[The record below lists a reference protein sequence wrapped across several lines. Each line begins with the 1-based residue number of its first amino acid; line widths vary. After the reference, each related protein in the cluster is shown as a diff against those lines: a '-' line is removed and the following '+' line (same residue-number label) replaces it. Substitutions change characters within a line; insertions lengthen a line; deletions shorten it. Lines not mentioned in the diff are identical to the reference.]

1 MRCVLRRT
9 TRIAGYALPILML
22 LSVAPTAAFSESL
35 VCQSIRRSESAP
47 QVARRLTGDSRNAYQ
62 TWFQIRNASFR
73 FVPKSQY
80 NAIRAG
86 WQACLLKPIVQRASA
101 KVDDVI
107 ASEALDASPATT
119 ASVISAALPA
129 SAAVVEPAVLVTRE
143 SDAASQGPRSRA
155 RAVAFEIMHAIGG
168 LDFTMVWL
176 GAAMVV
182 PWVGWR
188 ILDDHLVRKKTRTI
202 VMQHFATRF
211 VQEFERPLVWSDAER
226 PLRSRVRYS
235 ARRGRLDILLAP
247 GKGRRYPNLSDH
259 KKNMEYDVARVVHA
273 LADQS
278 FVNGTPYTQAGWV
291 VVPFQFKTGPTRL
304 RAFGASARQE
314 QSGVTCISSL

>member
-9 TRIAGYALPILML
+9 TRITGYALPILVL

-35 VCQSIRRSESAP
+35 VCQSIRRGESAP

-62 TWFQIRNASFR
+62 TWFQIRNASSR

-101 KVDDVI
+101 KVDDVV
-107 ASEALDASPATT
+107 ASEAPDVSQTR

-129 SAAVVEPAVLVTRE
+129 SAAVVQPAVLVTRAADE
-143 SDAASQGPRSRA
+143 ASQGPRSRA
-155 RAVAFEIMHAIGG
+155 RAVAFEIMRAIGG
-168 LDFTMVWL
+168 LDFAMVWL

-188 ILDDHLVRKKTRTI
+188 ILDDHLVRTKTRTI

-211 VQEFERPLVWSDAER
+211 VQEFERPLVWSHADR

-278 FVNGTPYTQAGWV
+278 FVSGTPYTQAGWV
-291 VVPFQFKTGPTRL
+291 VVPFQFKTLSKT
-304 RAFGASARQE
+304 
-314 QSGVTCISSL
+314 SGVTCISSF

>member
-1 MRCVLRRT
+1 MAPVRMRCVLRRT
-9 TRIAGYALPILML
+9 TRITGYALPILML

-35 VCQSIRRSESAP
+35 VCQSIRRGESAP

-62 TWFQIRNASFR
+62 TWFQIRNASSR

-80 NAIRAG
+80 NSIRAG

-101 KVDDVI
+101 RVDDVV
-107 ASEALDASPATT
+107 ASEALDASQTR
-119 ASVISAALPA
+119 ASVLSAALPT
-129 SAAVVEPAVLVTRE
+129 SAAVQPAVLVTRAA
-143 SDAASQGPRSRA
+143 DAPGQGPRS
-155 RAVAFEIMHAIGG
+155 VAFEIMRAIGG
-168 LDFTMVWL
+168 FDFTMVWL

-226 PLRSRVRYS
+226 
-235 ARRGRLDILLAP
+235 
-247 GKGRRYPNLSDH
+247 
-259 KKNMEYDVARVVHA
+259 
-273 LADQS
+273 
-278 FVNGTPYTQAGWV
+278 
-291 VVPFQFKTGPTRL
+291 
-304 RAFGASARQE
+304 
-314 QSGVTCISSL
+314 

>member
-1 MRCVLRRT
+1 MAPVRMRCVLRRT
-9 TRIAGYALPILML
+9 TRITGYALPILML

-35 VCQSIRRSESAP
+35 VCQSIRRGESAP

-62 TWFQIRNASFR
+62 TWFQIRNASSR

-101 KVDDVI
+101 KVDDLFP
-107 ASEALDASPATT
+107 SEALDASQTR

-143 SDAASQGPRSRA
+143 SEG
-155 RAVAFEIMHAIGG
+155 F
-168 LDFTMVWL
+168 DFTMVWL

-291 VVPFQFKTGPTRL
+291 VVPFQFKTLSKT
-304 RAFGASARQE
+304 
-314 QSGVTCISSL
+314 SGVTCISSL

>member
-1 MRCVLRRT
+1 MAPVRMRCVLRRT
-9 TRIAGYALPILML
+9 TRITGYALPILML

-35 VCQSIRRSESAP
+35 VCQSIRRGESAP

-62 TWFQIRNASFR
+62 TWFQIRNASSR

-101 KVDDVI
+101 KVDDVV
-107 ASEALDASPATT
+107 ASNAPDVSQTR
-119 ASVISAALPA
+119 ASVISAALPG
-129 SAAVVEPAVLVTRE
+129 SAAVVQPAVLVTRAADE
-143 SDAASQGPRSRA
+143 ASQGPRSRA
-155 RAVAFEIMHAIGG
+155 RAVAFEIMRAIGG
-168 LDFTMVWL
+168 LDFAMVWL

-188 ILDDHLVRKKTRTI
+188 ILDDHLVRTKTRTI

-211 VQEFERPLVWSDAER
+211 VQEFERPLVWSHADR

-278 FVNGTPYTQAGWV
+278 FVSGTPYTQAGWV
-291 VVPFQFKTGPTRL
+291 VVPFQFKTLSKT
-304 RAFGASARQE
+304 
-314 QSGVTCISSL
+314 SGVTCISSF

>member
-1 MRCVLRRT
+1 MAPVRMRCVLRRT
-9 TRIAGYALPILML
+9 TRITGYALPILVL

-35 VCQSIRRSESAP
+35 VCQSIRRGESAP

-62 TWFQIRNASFR
+62 TWFQIRNASSR

-101 KVDDVI
+101 KVDDVV
-107 ASEALDASPATT
+107 ASEAPDVSQTR

-129 SAAVVEPAVLVTRE
+129 SAAVVQPAVLVTRAADE
-143 SDAASQGPRSRA
+143 ASQGPRSRA
-155 RAVAFEIMHAIGG
+155 RAVAFEIMRAIGG
-168 LDFTMVWL
+168 LDFAMVWL

-188 ILDDHLVRKKTRTI
+188 ILDDHLVRTKTRTI

-211 VQEFERPLVWSDAER
+211 VQEFERPLVWSHADR

-278 FVNGTPYTQAGWV
+278 FVSGTPYTQAGWV
-291 VVPFQFKTGPTRL
+291 VVPFQLKTLSKT
-304 RAFGASARQE
+304 
-314 QSGVTCISSL
+314 SGVTCISSF

>member
-9 TRIAGYALPILML
+9 TRITGYALPILML

-35 VCQSIRRSESAP
+35 VCQSIRRGESAT

-62 TWFQIRNASFR
+62 TWFQIRNASSR

-101 KVDDVI
+101 KVDDLVP
-107 ASEALDASPATT
+107 SEALDASQTR

-155 RAVAFEIMHAIGG
+155 RAVAFEIMRAIGG

-291 VVPFQFKTGPTRL
+291 VVPFQFKTGPK
-304 RAFGASARQE
+304 

>member
-9 TRIAGYALPILML
+9 TRITGYALPILML

-35 VCQSIRRSESAP
+35 VCQSIRRGESAP

-62 TWFQIRNASFR
+62 TWFQIRNASSR

-101 KVDDVI
+101 KVDDVV
-107 ASEALDASPATT
+107 ASEAPDVSQTR

-129 SAAVVEPAVLVTRE
+129 SAAVVQPAVLVTRAADE
-143 SDAASQGPRSRA
+143 ASQGPRSRA
-155 RAVAFEIMHAIGG
+155 RAVAFEIMRAIGG
-168 LDFTMVWL
+168 LDFAMVWL

-188 ILDDHLVRKKTRTI
+188 ILDDHLVRTKTRTI

-211 VQEFERPLVWSDAER
+211 VQEFERPLVWSHADR

-278 FVNGTPYTQAGWV
+278 FVSGTPYTQAGWV
-291 VVPFQFKTGPTRL
+291 VVPFQFKTLSKT
-304 RAFGASARQE
+304 
-314 QSGVTCISSL
+314 SGVTCISSF

>member
-1 MRCVLRRT
+1 MRIT
-9 TRIAGYALPILML
+9 GYALPILLL

-35 VCQSIRRSESAP
+35 VCQSIRRGESAP

-62 TWFQIRNASFR
+62 TWFQIRNASSR

-101 KVDDVI
+101 KVDDVF
-107 ASEALDASPATT
+107 ASEALDASPATS
-119 ASVISAALPA
+119 ASVVSAALPA
-129 SAAVVEPAVLVTRE
+129 SAGVVETAVLVTGE
-143 SDAASQGPRSRA
+143 S
-155 RAVAFEIMHAIGG
+155 GG

-291 VVPFQFKTGPTRL
+291 VVPFQFKTGP
-304 RAFGASARQE
+304 
-314 QSGVTCISSL
+314 QSGVTCISSF

>member
-1 MRCVLRRT
+1 
-9 TRIAGYALPILML
+9 ML
-22 LSVAPTAAFSESL
+22 LLGAPTAAYSESL
-35 VCQSIRRSESAP
+35 VCHSIRRGESAP

-62 TWFQIRNASFR
+62 TWFQIRNASSR

-80 NAIRAG
+80 NRVRAG
-86 WQACLLKPIVQRASA
+86 WQACLFTPIVQRASA
-101 KVDDVI
+101 RGDNVI
-107 ASEALDASPATT
+107 TSEALEKSPA
-119 ASVISAALPA
+119 AAAPVLPA
-129 SAAVVEPAVLVTRE
+129 SLPVSAAVVEPAVRVAGE
-143 SDAASQGPRSRA
+143 ADHAQQGPQSIVFAIVRA
-155 RAVAFEIMHAIGG
+155 IAG

-188 ILDDHLVRKKTRTI
+188 VLDGYLVRTKTRTI

-211 VQEFERPLVWSDAER
+211 VQEFERPLMWSDAER

-273 LADQS
+273 LADAA
-278 FVNGTPYTQAGWV
+278 FVNGPLYTQAGWV
-291 VVPFQFKTGPTRL
+291 VVPFQFLVRRSRGEGGQTPRKQP
-304 RAFGASARQE
+304 
-314 QSGVTCISSL
+314 GVTCISSF

>member
-1 MRCVLRRT
+1 MRCVL
-9 TRIAGYALPILML
+9 PFFML

-35 VCQSIRRSESAP
+35 VCQSIRRGESAP

-62 TWFQIRNASFR
+62 TWFQIRNASSR

-80 NAIRAG
+80 NSIRAG
-86 WQACLLKPIVQRASA
+86 WQACLLKPIVQRAFA
-101 KVDDVI
+101 KVDDAVG
-107 ASEALDASPATT
+107 SDVLDASQTRA
-119 ASVISAALPA
+119 AVLSEALPA
-129 SAAVVEPAVLVTRE
+129 SAAVEPAALVTRATG
-143 SDAASQGPRSRA
+143 AAVRD
-155 RAVAFEIMHAIGG
+155 F
-168 LDFTMVWL
+168 DFTMVWL
-176 GAAMVV
+176 GAAIVV

-211 VQEFERPLVWSDAER
+211 VQEFERPLVWSAGQR
-226 PLRSRVRYS
+226 PLRSRVRFS
-235 ARRGRLDILLAP
+235 TRRGRLDILLAP

-291 VVPFQFKTGPTRL
+291 VVPFQFKTGP
-304 RAFGASARQE
+304 
-314 QSGVTCISSL
+314 QSGVTCISSF

>member
-1 MRCVLRRT
+1 
-9 TRIAGYALPILML
+9 
-22 LSVAPTAAFSESL
+22 
-35 VCQSIRRSESAP
+35 
-47 QVARRLTGDSRNAYQ
+47 
-62 TWFQIRNASFR
+62 
-73 FVPKSQY
+73 
-80 NAIRAG
+80 
-86 WQACLLKPIVQRASA
+86 
-101 KVDDVI
+101 
-107 ASEALDASPATT
+107 
-119 ASVISAALPA
+119 
-129 SAAVVEPAVLVTRE
+129 
-143 SDAASQGPRSRA
+143 
-155 RAVAFEIMHAIGG
+155 
-168 LDFTMVWL
+168 MVWL

-259 KKNMEYDVARVVHA
+259 KKNMEYDVARVVQA

-291 VVPFQFKTGPTRL
+291 VVPFQFKTGPTAFAPSAFRRGKSQCHMHILLLSAGGGGGNILRSVKAAFRRDLSVTQRGDARYAERL
-304 RAFGASARQE
+304 RRAVTTRFLDTNEFALSDLPKEERFLIGSRTTGRLGARHDPAVALEALNESRNDVEALFSRYSIIILIGTGGKGTGSGTMFPLAQIARQ
-314 QSGVTCISSL
+314 QRKLVIPSS

>member
-1 MRCVLRRT
+1 MAPVRMRCVLRRT
-9 TRIAGYALPILML
+9 TRITGYALPILVL

-35 VCQSIRRSESAP
+35 VCQSIRRGESAP

-62 TWFQIRNASFR
+62 TWFQIRNASSR

-101 KVDDVI
+101 KVDDVV
-107 ASEALDASPATT
+107 ASEAPDVSQTR

-129 SAAVVEPAVLVTRE
+129 SAAVVQPAVLVTRAADE
-143 SDAASQGPRSRA
+143 ASQGPRSRA
-155 RAVAFEIMHAIGG
+155 RAVAFEIMRAIGG
-168 LDFTMVWL
+168 LDFAMVWL

-188 ILDDHLVRKKTRTI
+188 ILDDHLVRTKTRTI

-211 VQEFERPLVWSDAER
+211 VQEFERPLVWSHADR

-278 FVNGTPYTQAGWV
+278 FVSGTPYTQAGWV
-291 VVPFQFKTGPTRL
+291 VVPFQFKTLSKT
-304 RAFGASARQE
+304 
-314 QSGVTCISSL
+314 SGVTCISSF

>member
-9 TRIAGYALPILML
+9 TRITGYALPILML
-22 LSVAPTAAFSESL
+22 VSVAPTTAFSESL
-35 VCQSIRRSESAP
+35 VCQSIRRGESAP

-62 TWFQIRNASFR
+62 TWFQIRNASSR

-80 NAIRAG
+80 NSIRAG
-86 WQACLLKPIVQRASA
+86 WQACLLKPIVLRASA
-101 KVDDVI
+101 KVDDVV
-107 ASEALDASPATT
+107 ASEALDASQTRAAVLSEALP
-119 ASVISAALPA
+119 VSAA
-129 SAAVVEPAVLVTRE
+129 VEPAVLVTR
-143 SDAASQGPRSRA
+143 AADEAIQG
-155 RAVAFEIMHAIGG
+155 F
-168 LDFTMVWL
+168 DFTMLWL

-278 FVNGTPYTQAGWV
+278 FVNGTPYAQAGWV

-304 RAFGASARQE
+304 RAFGASAGQE
-314 QSGVTCISSL
+314 QPGVTCISSF

>member
-9 TRIAGYALPILML
+9 TRITGYALPILML

-35 VCQSIRRSESAP
+35 VCQSIRRGESAP

-62 TWFQIRNASFR
+62 TWFQIRNASSR

-80 NAIRAG
+80 STIRAG
-86 WQACLLKPIVQRASA
+86 WQACLFKPIVQRASA
-101 KVDDVI
+101 KVDDLVP
-107 ASEALDASPATT
+107 SEALDASQTR

-143 SDAASQGPRSRA
+143 AEG
-155 RAVAFEIMHAIGG
+155 F
-168 LDFTMVWL
+168 DFTMVWL

-202 VMQHFATRF
+202 VMQYFATRF

-291 VVPFQFKTGPTRL
+291 VVPFQFKTLSKT
-304 RAFGASARQE
+304 
-314 QSGVTCISSL
+314 SGVTCISSF

>member
-1 MRCVLRRT
+1 MAPVRMRCVLRRT
-9 TRIAGYALPILML
+9 TRITGYALPIFML
-22 LSVAPTAAFSESL
+22 LSVAPTAAFPESL
-35 VCQSIRRSESAP
+35 VCQSIRRGESAP

-62 TWFQIRNASFR
+62 TWFQIRNASSR

-101 KVDDVI
+101 KVDDVV
-107 ASEALDASPATT
+107 ASEAPDVSQTR

-129 SAAVVEPAVLVTRE
+129 SAAVVQPAVLVTRAADE
-143 SDAASQGPRSRA
+143 ASQGPRSRA
-155 RAVAFEIMHAIGG
+155 RAVAFEIMRAIGG
-168 LDFTMVWL
+168 LDFAMVWL

-188 ILDDHLVRKKTRTI
+188 ILDDHLVRTKTRTI

-211 VQEFERPLVWSDAER
+211 VQEFERPLVWSHADR

-278 FVNGTPYTQAGWV
+278 FVSGTPYTQAGWV
-291 VVPFQFKTGPTRL
+291 VVPFQFKTLSKT
-304 RAFGASARQE
+304 
-314 QSGVTCISSL
+314 SGVTCISSF

>member
-1 MRCVLRRT
+1 MAPVRMRCVLRRT
-9 TRIAGYALPILML
+9 TRITGYALPILVL

-35 VCQSIRRSESAP
+35 VCQSIRRGESAP

-62 TWFQIRNASFR
+62 TWFQIRNASSR

-101 KVDDVI
+101 KVDDVV
-107 ASEALDASPATT
+107 ASEAPDVSQTR

-129 SAAVVEPAVLVTRE
+129 SAAVVQPAVLVTRAADE
-143 SDAASQGPRSRA
+143 ASQGPRSRA
-155 RAVAFEIMHAIGG
+155 RAVAFEIMRAIGG
-168 LDFTMVWL
+168 LDFAMVWL

-211 VQEFERPLVWSDAER
+211 VQEFERPLVWSHADR

-278 FVNGTPYTQAGWV
+278 FVSGTPYTQAGWV
-291 VVPFQFKTGPTRL
+291 VVPFQFKTLSKT
-304 RAFGASARQE
+304 
-314 QSGVTCISSL
+314 SGVTCISSF

>member
-9 TRIAGYALPILML
+9 TRITGYALPILML

-35 VCQSIRRSESAP
+35 VCQSIRRGESAP

-62 TWFQIRNASFR
+62 TWFQIRNASSR

-80 NAIRAG
+80 SAIRAG
-86 WQACLLKPIVQRASA
+86 WQACLLKPIVLRASA
-101 KVDDVI
+101 KVDDVV
-107 ASEALDASPATT
+107 ASEALDASQTRAALLSEALP
-119 ASVISAALPA
+119 VSAA
-129 SAAVVEPAVLVTRE
+129 VEPAVLVTR
-143 SDAASQGPRSRA
+143 AADEAIQG
-155 RAVAFEIMHAIGG
+155 F
-168 LDFTMVWL
+168 DFTMLWL

-259 KKNMEYDVARVVHA
+259 KKNMEYDVARVVQA

-291 VVPFQFKTGPTRL
+291 VVPFQFKTVAKQP
-304 RAFGASARQE
+304 
-314 QSGVTCISSL
+314 GVTCISSF

>member
-1 MRCVLRRT
+1 MAPVRMRCVLRRT
-9 TRIAGYALPILML
+9 TRITGYALPILVL

-35 VCQSIRRSESAP
+35 VCQSIRRGESAP

-62 TWFQIRNASFR
+62 TWFQIRNASSR

-101 KVDDVI
+101 KVDDVV
-107 ASEALDASPATT
+107 ASDAPDVSQTR

-129 SAAVVEPAVLVTRE
+129 SAAVVQPAVLVTRAADE
-143 SDAASQGPRSRA
+143 ASQGPRSRA
-155 RAVAFEIMHAIGG
+155 RAVAFEIMRAIGG
-168 LDFTMVWL
+168 LDFAMVWL

-188 ILDDHLVRKKTRTI
+188 ILDDHLVRTKTRTI

-211 VQEFERPLVWSDAER
+211 VQEFERPLVWSHADR

-278 FVNGTPYTQAGWV
+278 FVSGTPYTQAGWV
-291 VVPFQFKTGPTRL
+291 VVPFQFKTLSKT
-304 RAFGASARQE
+304 
-314 QSGVTCISSL
+314 SGVTCISSF

>member
-1 MRCVLRRT
+1 MAPVRMRCVLRRT
-9 TRIAGYALPILML
+9 TRITGYALPIFML

-35 VCQSIRRSESAP
+35 VCQSIRRGESAP

-62 TWFQIRNASFR
+62 TWFQIRNASSR

-80 NAIRAG
+80 NTIRAG
-86 WQACLLKPIVQRASA
+86 WQACLLKPIIQRASA
-101 KVDDVI
+101 KVDDVV
-107 ASEALDASPATT
+107 ASEALDASQTR
-119 ASVISAALPA
+119 ASVLSEALPT

-143 SDAASQGPRSRA
+143 ADAESHG
-155 RAVAFEIMHAIGG
+155 F
-168 LDFTMVWL
+168 DFTMVWL

-211 VQEFERPLVWSDAER
+211 VQEFERPLVWPDAER

-259 KKNMEYDVARVVHA
+259 KKNMEYDVARVVQA

-278 FVNGTPYTQAGWV
+278 FVNGTPYSQAGWV
-291 VVPFQFKTGPTRL
+291 VVPFQFKTGPKT
-304 RAFGASARQE
+304 
-314 QSGVTCISSL
+314 SGVTCISSF